1 MTLPTPSPSSSSL
14 LLSPP
19 QPLTCGPF
27 ALSPSLC
34 LGVTYKN
41 QCFATLAGVSV
52 ATIGECPAL
61 ASGGSKGPTIP
72 LLKSLQDAAAKSTEE
87 RKDGGRL
94 NESAAV
100 AMAFF
105 GDHAKLSH
113 TQGGNSSSLPPEP
126 SSTLAYAN
134 SMLQLMAQAGGTND
148 TYGTCPYHSEEQGGD
163 RARGLMTAV
172 HVLSCGV
179 CRCGAD
185 QGGCPSGYYC
195 AYPQGQC
202 GAAHTAVR
210 HQCPLTTYAQEQLTH
225 LLEPPSL
232 SLCLTR
238 SPAGPALC
246 CGVGCVHVCADGVRV
261 LRAPGGVWV

>member
-113 TQGGNSSSLPPEP
+113 AQGGNSSLPPEP

-148 TYGTCPYHSEEQGGD
+148 TYDTPTNHHDQSKGGE

-172 HVLSCGV
+172 RVLSCGV

-185 QGGCPSGYYC
+185 QGVCPSGYYC

-202 GAAHTAVR
+202 GDAHTAVR
-210 HQCPLTTYAQEQLTH
+210 YYSPKHTH
-225 LLEPPSL
+225 TS
-232 SLCLTR
+232 T
-238 SPAGPALC
+238 
-246 CGVGCVHVCADGVRV
+246 
-261 LRAPGGVWV
+261 

>member
-1 MTLPTPSPSSSSL
+1 
-14 LLSPP
+14 
-19 QPLTCGPF
+19 
-27 ALSPSLC
+27 
-34 LGVTYKN
+34 
-41 QCFATLAGVSV
+41 
-52 ATIGECPAL
+52 
-61 ASGGSKGPTIP
+61 
-72 LLKSLQDAAAKSTEE
+72 
-87 RKDGGRL
+87 
-94 NESAAV
+94 V

-105 GDHAKLSH
+105 GDHAKLSNSH
-113 TQGGNSSSLPPEP
+113 GGNSSLPTEP

-148 TYGTCPYHSEEQGGD
+148 TYDTPTNHHNQSKGGD
-163 RARGLMTAV
+163 RARALMTAV
-172 HVLSCGV
+172 RVLSCGV

-185 QGGCPSGYYC
+185 QGVCPSGYYC

-202 GAAHTAVR
+202 GDAHTAVR

-238 SPAGPALC
+238 SPALC